1 MTPRDNH
8 PASRQRARLERK
20 QGKRQPGR
28 RILVVCEG
36 RKTEPNY
43 LREIQAAM
51 RIHAANLFVTH
62 EGVTEP
68 RQIVDAAWE
77 IFLKGKG
84 RIRPRSLDLVVAIF
98 DRDEHLTYHDAL
110 THAEALDARKAKN
123 DEKQPVRFLA
133 VPSNSCFELWL
144 LLHFRDH
151 QTPVHRH
158 LALECLKRFLP
169 DYDKGMEGLFAQTR
183 EHLPE
188 ALRRAYRLAAQFDP
202 RGEDPWTA
210 MHLLVHL
217 LLDPELPLPQHPTPI
232 TGDAERIAVVE
243 AKLAQLQNQTRS

>member
-1 MTPRDNH
+1 VTPRDNH
-8 PASRQRARLERK
+8 PALRQRAKLERK

-36 RKTEPNY
+36 KKTEPNY

-68 RQIVDAAWE
+68 RQIVEASWG
-77 IFLKGKG
+77 IFQHGKG
-84 RIRPRSLDLVVAIF
+84 RLQPKSADLVVAVF
-98 DRDEHLTYHDAL
+98 DRDDHLTYH
-110 THAEALDARKAKN
+110 EALDLAQRLDALKAKN

-144 LLHFRDH
+144 LLHFQDH

-158 LALECLKRFLP
+158 HALECLQRFLS

-183 EHLPE
+183 EHLPK

-217 LLDPELPLPQHPTPI
+217 LLDPELPLPRHPTPI
-232 TGDAERIAVVE
+232 IGNAERIAVVE
-243 AKLAQLQNQTRS
+243 EILANRFPR

>member
-8 PASRQRARLERK
+8 PTSRQRAKLERA
-20 QGKRQPGR
+20 QGRRQPGR

-36 RKTEPNY
+36 KKTEPNY
-43 LREIQAAM
+43 LREIQAVL

-68 RQIVDAAWE
+68 RQIVEAAWE
-77 IFLKGKG
+77 IFQFGKG
-84 RIRPRSLDLVVAIF
+84 RLRPKSVDLVVAVF
-98 DRDEHLTYHDAL
+98 DRDEHLTYHEALDLALRLDAL
-110 THAEALDARKAKN
+110 TAKN

-144 LLHFRDH
+144 LLHFQDH

-158 LALECLKRFLP
+158 LALECLKRHLP
-169 DYDKGMEGLFAQTR
+169 EYDKGMDGLFAQTR
-183 EHLPE
+183 EYLPE

-202 RGEDPWTA
+202 RGEDPWTG
-210 MHLLVHL
+210 MHLLIHL
-217 LLDPELPLPQHPTPI
+217 LLDTELPLPKHPIAI
-232 TGDAERIAVVE
+232 TGDAERIAVVD
-243 AKLAQLQNQTRS
+243 AKLAQLPSRSRC

>member
-1 MTPRDNH
+1 VTPRDDH
-8 PASRQRARLERK
+8 PASRQRAKLERK

-36 RKTEPNY
+36 KKTEPNY
-43 LREIQAAM
+43 LREIQAAF

-68 RQIVDAAWE
+68 RQIVEAAWD
-77 IFLKGKG
+77 IFLHGKG
-84 RIRPRSLDLVVAIF
+84 RLQPKSAELVVAVF
-98 DRDEHLTYHDAL
+98 DRDEHRTYH
-110 THAEALDARKAKN
+110 EALDLAQRLDAQKTRN
-123 DEKQPVRFLA
+123 DDRQPVRFLA

-144 LLHFRDH
+144 LLHFQDH

-158 LALECLKRFLP
+158 HALECLQRFLP
-169 DYDKGMEGLFAQTR
+169 DYDKGMESLFAQTR

-202 RGEDPWTA
+202 RGEDPSTS

-217 LLDPELPLPQHPTPI
+217 LLDPELPLPRHPAPI
-232 TGDAERIAVVE
+232 TGNAERITVVE
-243 AKLAQLQNQTRS
+243 QLLADRFLL